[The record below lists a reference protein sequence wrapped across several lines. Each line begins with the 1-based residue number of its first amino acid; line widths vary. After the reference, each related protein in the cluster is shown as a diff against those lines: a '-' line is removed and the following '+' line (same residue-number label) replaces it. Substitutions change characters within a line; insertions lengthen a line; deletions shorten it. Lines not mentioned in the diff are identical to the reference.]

1 MSYLGKHPTQT
12 DRTTS
17 GTFQVNELVER
28 QKRGM
33 HPSSS
38 NWDLISYV
46 NTRDGDSNIADA
58 YDFTLPDYDVFF
70 FDLAE
75 SNFQTGTSQSA
86 AEPRFQISED
96 NGSSFISSN
105 YATQRTYGSQSSS
118 VQNSG
123 FASADGIRLTVNAY
137 HVTVPTFAAY
147 AYIFNA
153 KTNGKRTT
161 IVGKAQY
168 KDTSALGAWSEF
180 FGNNSSTN
188 VSTDLRFYTSD
199 IGQTNAQITLV
210 ASLYGCKNYGK

>member
-1 MSYLGKHPTQT
+1 MSYLGKHPIQT

-33 HPSSS
+33 HPNTS
-38 NWDLISYV
+38 WDLVGYV
-46 NTRDGDSNIADA
+46 NTRDGDSDIADA

-70 FDLAE
+70 FDIAE
-75 SNFQTGTSQSA
+75 SNFQTNTGQSA
-86 AEPRFQISED
+86 AEPRIQYSED
-96 NGSSFISSN
+96 NGTTFLSAN
-105 YATQRTYGSQSSS
+105 YPTQRSYGDQSSS
-118 VQNSG
+118 INNSG
-123 FASADGIRLTVNAY
+123 FASTDGVRLTVDTY

-168 KDTSALGAWSEF
+168 KTTSALGAWGEF
-180 FGNNSSTN
+180 YGSNSSTN
-188 VSTDLRFYTSD
+188 VTTDIRFYTSD

-210 ASLYGCKNYGK
+210 ASLWGCKNYGK